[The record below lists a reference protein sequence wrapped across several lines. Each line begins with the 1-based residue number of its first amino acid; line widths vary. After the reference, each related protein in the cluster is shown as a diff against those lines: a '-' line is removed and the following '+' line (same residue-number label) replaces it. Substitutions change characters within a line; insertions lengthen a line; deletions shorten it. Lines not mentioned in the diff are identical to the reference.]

1 MNDIVVYNQK
11 DLDKALSEKQP
22 AIVLCAGL
30 FVIHKAENT
39 TFKRIGPV
47 HAVVTCSR
55 TAADDAGMKFI
66 DINAEF
72 KADYAV
78 SNIAGR
84 SPVAVTFGGSFGSG
98 SYLSGSG
105 SYLSGSG
112 SYLYGSGGSYRYTYE
127 YEFEYSRS
135 FRGSFASSFSS
146 SFKSS
151 FGISFTGSFNSSF
164 SGSFAGNGSFNE
176 YTTPDLSDTTVIRV
190 YGYGINLI

>member
-1 MNDIVVYNQK
+1 MNDIIVYNQK
-11 DLDKALSEKQP
+11 DLDEALSEKQP

-47 HAVVTCSR
+47 HAIVTCSR
-55 TAADDAGMKFI
+55 MAADEAGMKFI

-78 SNIAGR
+78 SNIAR
-84 SPVAVTFGGSFGSG
+84 QTPTAVTFGGSFGSG
-98 SYLSGSG
+98 SYLSGIG

-112 SYLYGSGGSYRYTYE
+112 SYLYGSGSSYRYTYE

-135 FRGSFASSFSS
+135 FSGSFASSFSS

-151 FGISFTGSFNSSF
+151 FATSFAGSFNGSSE
-164 SGSFAGNGSFNE
+164 GNGSFNE
-176 YTTPDLSDTTVIRV
+176 YAMTDLSDTTVIRV
-190 YGYGINLI
+190 FGYGINLI